1 MTNLQRGSGTV
12 RWITRARA
20 LALVG
25 CGGTGNRD
33 LWAPDRVELG
43 VICRKNRKRV
53 SLEVPLLVRREE
65 NMRNV
70 LPLLHSVSGAAQDL
84 SIGSIW

>member
-20 LALVG
+20 LALIG
-25 CGGTGNRD
+25 CGGTGSRD
-33 LWAPDRVELG
+33 LWAPDRVEPG
-43 VICRKNRKRV
+43 VICRRNKKRV

-65 NMRNV
+65 NMRNA
-70 LPLLHSVSGAAQDL
+70 LPLVHSVNGAVQDL
-84 SIGSIW
+84 SVGSDL